1 MTTYRTG
8 DQVEFTTPATVVV
21 AGDGSIRISFAGK
34 EYDAEPSSLTMVRRS
49 IHLKDPVIHA
59 GRDAVVAQSLEDG
72 VFLVR
77 YEGAQGAD
85 AYGIAPAGSLRH
97 ADDAEKAEG
106 RDAPQAEAA
115 AAPTAPVTP
124 APSPVKAD
132 ESVAEPASQPTAAP
146 AAAETHAHAEP
157 LELDTP
163 IDYGD
168 TPHAAAAGT
177 PSLSGMI
184 TRNPPRR
191 APVDLESMGR
201 TETVPNVAQP
211 GGEMLLGDD
220 MRLQGGREG

>member
-21 AGDGSIRISFAGK
+21 ASDGRIRISFAGN
-34 EYDAEPSSLTMVRRS
+34 ECDAEPSALTMVRRS
-49 IHLKDPVIHA
+49 IHLNDPVMHL
-59 GRDAVVAQSLEDG
+59 GRRAAVTQNLEDG
-72 VFLVR
+72 VFLVQ
-77 YEGAQGAD
+77 YEGAKGAD

-97 ADDAEKAEG
+97 ADDAEGGEE
-106 RDAPQAEAA
+106 RQAPQAPEVQVPVATAA
-115 AAPTAPVTP
+115 VEPAPARADEPTPQPAVTP
-124 APSPVKAD
+124 
-132 ESVAEPASQPTAAP
+132 T
-146 AAAETHAHAEP
+146 AAETHAHAEP

-168 TPHAAAAGT
+168 APHADAAGT

-191 APVDLESMGR
+191 APIDLESIGR
-201 TETVPNVAQP
+201 TETVPSVAQP
-211 GGEMLLGDD
+211 GGEMVLGDD